1 MGATAA
7 AVMGLCKFL
16 GEKRIALLFGVQVQK
31 NTREARP
38 VTVAAEQ
45 STAK

>member
-38 VTVAAEQ
+38 LTVTAEQ